1 MIGTILLLIGITTG
15 LIGLID
21 IFASNEQKESWS
33 DTVLRL
39 WNWLDEAK
47 QSSYVDLI
55 RRPGLQLWSAV
66 IVTVLIVST
75 MWLGVTDFRLE
86 GFDRSAVLFLL
97 SSVFAA
103 VAAIWLLRFSLRAR
117 TGPVIVVRV
126 VLSYIVLCL
135 VMVMAF
141 AGLARVL
148 FPYDANDPIGNVL
161 TAMFFASSIID
172 IAVILALIS
181 VAPVLLIF
189 LLERALHILEFF
201 VRRVAESSKGVLMA
215 ISTVLT
221 GMRAILKAW
230 T

>member
-1 MIGTILLLIGITTG
+1 
-15 LIGLID
+15 
-21 IFASNEQKESWS
+21 
-33 DTVLRL
+33 
-39 WNWLDEAK
+39 
-47 QSSYVDLI
+47 
-55 RRPGLQLWSAV
+55 
-66 IVTVLIVST
+66 

-103 VAAIWLLRFSLRAR
+103 VAAIWILRFSLRAR

-148 FPYDANDPIGNVL
+148 FPYDANDLIGNVL

-221 GMRAILKAW
+221 GMGAILKAW

>member
-1 MIGTILLLIGITTG
+1 MTAGAC
-15 LIGLID
+15 
-21 IFASNEQKESWS
+21 FQ
-33 DTVLRL
+33 LR
-39 WNWLDEAK
+39 
-47 QSSYVDLI
+47 I
-55 RRPGLQLWSAV
+55 
-66 IVTVLIVST
+66 
-75 MWLGVTDFRLE
+75 
-86 GFDRSAVLFLL
+86 
-97 SSVFAA
+97 
-103 VAAIWLLRFSLRAR
+103 
-117 TGPVIVVRV
+117 
-126 VLSYIVLCL
+126 
-135 VMVMAF
+135 
-141 AGLARVL
+141 
-148 FPYDANDPIGNVL
+148 VL